1 MKTVLL
7 ITTGGTIASRLS
19 DYGLTPS
26 MPLPEL
32 LRYLDGLTDRYCI
45 TTRELLSLDSS
56 NIQADEWILIA
67 RTVYA
72 ALDDYDGVVI
82 THGTDTMAYT
92 AAMLSFMLQ
101 GLRKPV
107 VLTGSQ
113 MPIEDPL
120 TDARSNIFTAF
131 AAVECGIPGVSI
143 AFDRKIISGCRAV
156 KVRTMGF
163 DAFKSVNAGYLGEVF
178 ADGIHPT
185 VPIPEPEEYMEP
197 VVLRDDVCRE
207 VFLLKLIPG
216 MDPAIL
222 FTLRNM
228 NYRGIVIEAFGA
240 GGMQFVRTNML
251 DQLRALTEEGVSV
264 VVCSQCLYDTSDLTI
279 YEAGCRLLDCG
290 VISAWDMTT
299 EAVVTKLMWALG
311 QTEDP
316 DEVRR
321 IFGTDYCGEISHT
334 GTA

>member
-1 MKTVLL
+1 MKSVLL
-7 ITTGGTIASRLS
+7 ITTGGTIASRPGDS
-19 DYGLTPS
+19 GLAPDIPAS
-26 MPLPEL
+26 EL
-32 LRYLDGLTDRYCI
+32 LRCLDGLTDRYRI
-45 TTRELLSLDSS
+45 TTRELLNLDSS

-67 RTVYA
+67 RTVHE

-113 MPIEDPL
+113 MPVEDPL
-120 TDARSNIFTAF
+120 TDARSNMFTAF

-143 AFDRKIISGCRAV
+143 AFDRKIMAGCRAV

-163 DAFKSVNAGYLGEVF
+163 DAFQSVNASYLGEVF
-178 ADGIHPT
+178 ADGMHPA
-185 VPIPEPEEYMEP
+185 VPIPGPEERRSP
-197 VVLRDDVCRE
+197 VVLKDGICRS

-216 MDPAIL
+216 TDPAIL
-222 FTLRNM
+222 PALRNM

-251 DQLRALTEEGVSV
+251 DQLRALTEAGVSV

-279 YEAGCRLLDCG
+279 YEAGTRLLDCG

-311 QTEDP
+311 QTGDP
-316 DEVRR
+316 AEVRR
-321 IFGTDYCGEISHT
+321 IFGTDLCGEISHT
-334 GTA
+334 DPA

>member
-1 MKTVLL
+1 MKSVLL
-7 ITTGGTIASRLS
+7 ITTGGTIASRPG
-19 DYGLTPS
+19 DGGLAPS

-32 LRYLDGLTDRYCI
+32 LRYLDGLTDRYRI
-45 TTRELLSLDSS
+45 TTRDLLSLDSS

-67 RTVYA
+67 RTVHA
-72 ALDDYDGVVI
+72 ALDGYDGVVI

-120 TDARSNIFTAF
+120 TDARSNMFTAF

-143 AFDRKIISGCRAV
+143 AFDRKIIAGCRAV

-178 ADGIHPT
+178 ADGMHPA
-185 VPIPEPEEYMEP
+185 VPIPDPEETHVP
-197 VVLRDDVCRE
+197 VLLKDSICRE

-216 MDPAIL
+216 TNPAIL
-222 FTLRNM
+222 LALRNM

-251 DQLRALTEEGVSV
+251 DQLRTLTAGGMSV

-279 YEAGCRLLDCG
+279 YEAGTRLLDCG

-311 QTEDP
+311 QTGDP

-334 GTA
+334 ETA

>member
-1 MKTVLL
+1 MKSVLL
-7 ITTGGTIASRLS
+7 ITTGGTIASRAGDS
-19 DYGLTPS
+19 GLAPG
-26 MPLPEL
+26 MPLNEL
-32 LRYLDGLTDRYCI
+32 LRYLDGLTDRYRI
-45 TTRELLSLDSS
+45 TTKELLNLDSS

-67 RTVYA
+67 RTVHD
-72 ALDDYDGVVI
+72 ALDGCDGVVI

-92 AAMLSFMLQ
+92 AAMLSFMLK

-120 TDARSNIFTAF
+120 TDARSNMFTAF

-143 AFDRKIISGCRAV
+143 AFDRKIIAGCRAV

-163 DAFKSVNAGYLGEVF
+163 DAFKSVNADYLGEVF
-178 ADGIHPT
+178 ADGMHPL
-185 VPIPEPEEYMEP
+185 VPIPSPAECREP
-197 VVLRDDVCRE
+197 VELKDSICRE
-207 VFLLKLIPG
+207 IFLLKLIPG
-216 MDPAIL
+216 TDPAVL
-222 FTLRNM
+222 LMLRNM
-228 NYRGIVIEAFGA
+228 DYRGIVIEAFGA

-251 DQLRALTEEGVSV
+251 DHLRALTEAGVSV

-279 YEAGCRLLDCG
+279 YEVGTRLLDCG

-311 QTEDP
+311 QTGDP

-321 IFGTDYCGEISHT
+321 IFGTNYCGEISHT
-334 GTA
+334 DDR

>member
-1 MKTVLL
+1 MKSVLL
-7 ITTGGTIASRLS
+7 ITTGGTIASRS
-19 DYGLTPS
+19 GDSGLAPG
-26 MPLPEL
+26 LPASEL
-32 LRYLDGLTDRYCI
+32 LRYLDGLTDRYRI
-45 TTRELLSLDSS
+45 TTRELLNLDSS

-67 RTVYA
+67 RTVHE

-92 AAMLSFMLQ
+92 AAMLSFMLRE
-101 GLRKPV
+101 LRKPV

-120 TDARSNIFTAF
+120 TDARSNMFTAF

-143 AFDRKIISGCRAV
+143 AFDRKVMAGCRAV

-163 DAFKSVNAGYLGEVF
+163 DAFQSVNASYLGEVF
-178 ADGIHPT
+178 ADGMHPA
-185 VPIPEPEEYMEP
+185 VPIPGPEERRSP
-197 VVLRDDVCRE
+197 VLLQDGICRS

-216 MDPAIL
+216 TDPAIL
-222 FTLRNM
+222 SALRNM

-251 DQLRALTEEGVSV
+251 DQLRALTEAGVSV

-279 YEAGCRLLDCG
+279 YEAGTRLLDCG

-311 QTEDP
+311 QTGDP
-316 DEVRR
+316 AEVRR
-321 IFGTDYCGEISHT
+321 IFGTNLCGEISHT
-334 GTA
+334 DPA

>member
-1 MKTVLL
+1 MKSVLL
-7 ITTGGTIASRLS
+7 ITTGGTIASRPG
-19 DYGLTPS
+19 DGGLAPS
-26 MPLPEL
+26 MPLSEL
-32 LRYLDGLTDRYCI
+32 LRCLDGLTDRYRI

-67 RTVYA
+67 RAVHA

-120 TDARSNIFTAF
+120 TDARSNMFTAF

-143 AFDRKIISGCRAV
+143 AFDRKIIAGCRAV

-178 ADGIHPT
+178 ADGMHPA
-185 VPIPEPEEYMEP
+185 VPIPGPEEAREP
-197 VVLRDDVCRE
+197 VLLKDSICRE

-216 MDPAIL
+216 TDPAIL
-222 FTLRNM
+222 LALRNM
-228 NYRGIVIEAFGA
+228 NCRGIVIEAFGA

-251 DQLRALTEEGVSV
+251 DQLRTLTAEGVSV
-264 VVCSQCLYDTSDLTI
+264 IVCSQCLYDTSDLTI
-279 YEAGCRLLDCG
+279 YEAGTRLLDCG

-311 QTEDP
+311 QTGDP

-334 GTA
+334 ETA